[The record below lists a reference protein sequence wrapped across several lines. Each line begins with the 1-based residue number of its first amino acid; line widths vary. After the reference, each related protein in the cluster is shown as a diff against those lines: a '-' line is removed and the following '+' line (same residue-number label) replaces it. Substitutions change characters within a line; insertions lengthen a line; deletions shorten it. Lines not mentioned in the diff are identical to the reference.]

1 MNAIVYREKNEY
13 SYAPKNGEEEDWP
26 SKLFYRFCI
35 DTGKNYWLIST
46 ALGFGFF
53 LKEDLVREFRLY
65 AIEQATSELSLLEMK
80 IRRDER
86 YRSNPFYRG

>member
-1 MNAIVYREKNEY
+1 MNATVYHEKNEY
-13 SYAPKNGEEEDWP
+13 AYAQKNREEEDWP

-46 ALGFGFF
+46 ALSFGLF
-53 LKEDLVREFRLY
+53 LKEDIVREFRLY
-65 AIEQATSELSLLEMK
+65 AIEQATSELFLLEME

-86 YRSNPFYRG
+86 